1 MKKNALLAFGCL
13 ILASFLWLNPASAH
27 HCKGK
32 HANDPGCDGSGSG
45 GQDRIQ
51 YAVTVTTDFTM
62 TNPLNPPSVCG
73 LYTGPGSTNFNY
85 TNFPRH
91 LQGYPECWV
100 SFGGNYSLTDDISLV
115 LKTRKGK
122 VVSFQIEGQDW
133 IGEDGIMHKSEV
145 LDINVPLPTDPQ
157 AAFSIPINATD
168 LNLWMYSGHLGG
180 KRVEIV
186 GTVSVGTMHFA
197 PCAPD
202 CPTTWPLQTPADAP

>member
-1 MKKNALLAFGCL
+1 
-13 ILASFLWLNPASAH
+13 
-27 HCKGK
+27 
-32 HANDPGCDGSGSG
+32 
-45 GQDRIQ
+45 
-51 YAVTVTTDFTM
+51 
-62 TNPLNPPSVCG
+62 
-73 LYTGPGSTNFNY
+73 
-85 TNFPRH
+85 
-91 LQGYPECWV
+91 
-100 SFGGNYSLTDDISLV
+100 V

-122 VVSFQIEGQDW
+122 VVSLQIEGQDW
-133 IGEDGIMHKSEV
+133 IGENGIMHKSEV